1 MTSSLTISNS
11 NADMEM
17 KRLAAHKKTQICKFY
32 ELGQCT
38 RGERCT
44 FAHGSE
50 QLRQAPDFSKTR
62 LCADFIEHGTCHLG
76 RKCSFAHGKREL
88 RPGSAAK
95 LGRPG
100 QLLGSGSMGRGGCM
114 LSPGPVTAAATV
126 TAAAVY
132 MQSAHESA
140 AMKLLL
146 DATAS
151 GAKPTKLTA
160 TEHIAS
166 FSTAEADDG
175 FSFGC
180 ADTMSRQVTWE
191 GIESSSAGFARD
203 VSVSS
208 DPRDGFS
215 RDASMLSDPRGGQRE
230 EVSQSQVLIFRPE
243 IPELPRLYDE
253 LELLVNKTFVEVR
266 FRHQEPLR
274 RSRSLNFF

>member
-1 MTSSLTISNS
+1 MTSSPTISNS

-38 RGERCT
+38 RGDRCT

-62 LCADFIEHGTCHLG
+62 LCADFIEHGTCHFG

-100 QLLGSGSMGRGGCM
+100 QLLGSGSMGRGGRM
-114 LSPGPVTAAATV
+114 VSPGPVGPVGSIGSMGPMGPAYV
-126 TAAAVY
+126 
-132 MQSAHESA
+132 QSLHESA

-146 DATAS
+146 DATV
-151 GAKPTKLTA
+151 TKST
-160 TEHIAS
+160 TGTAS
-166 FSTAEADDG
+166 FSTAAEADDG
-175 FSFGC
+175 FGC
-180 ADTMSRQVTWE
+180 ADYSLSRQVTWE
-191 GIESSSAGFARD
+191 GIESSSAGFLRD
-203 VSVSS
+203 VSMSS
-208 DPRDGFS
+208 DRRD
-215 RDASMLSDPRGGQRE
+215 GQRE

-243 IPELPRLYDE
+243 IPELPRLYEE

-266 FRHQEPLR
+266 FKDQEQPGMR
-274 RSRSLNFF
+274 RSRSLPFLKLRA